1 MYHFHMYKGVQED
14 VSDVSSQLCSYIH
27 YNKMYLTLK
36 KEKSSSVGVC
46 CVCMNMS
53 RGK

>member
-27 YNKMYLTLK
+27 YNKMYSMQK
-36 KEKSSSVGVC
+36 KEKFKRRCLFYVHEYEV
-46 CVCMNMS
+46 
-53 RGK
+53 R